1 MGNCSPL
8 NILQVSYCRSLR
20 VKQLLTL
27 AHSGTGIIR
36 PYHGKSFACKR
47 VAVQQCRMKLKQSFH
62 ALAAALAFVFS
73 FNAHA
78 QVINTTPTIK
88 LAMIEGMSGPFAN
101 AGEAVL
107 RNLRFAIER
116 INATGGVKTKLG
128 VQPLE
133 LMVLDNKGQAEESLV
148 MLKAALER
156 ESVVVMQ
163 GNSSAVAGV
172 LTDALAKHNAREP
185 NNRALF
191 LNYSAVDPV
200 LTNEKCTP
208 WHFRFDAHIDMRMA
222 ALVAQI
228 AQDKGI
234 KKLFLLNQDYAFG
247 QQVAKS
253 ARAMIAAV
261 RPDITIVGDDLHP
274 IGKIKD
280 FAPYAT
286 KIKTAGADAV
296 LTGNW
301 GNDLTLFV
309 KSAKEIGLDANF
321 YTFYGNGLGAP
332 ATLGDA
338 GVGRV
343 LAVSEWHSNASAG
356 AAKTDLDILYETYR
370 KRYPDAK
377 DDYFNPRT
385 VLMVEMLVKA
395 IEQAGVAQA
404 VPIAKTLSGMHY
416 KQAGFDATM
425 RGADHQLIQSL
436 YVYRMGK
443 QGSTGIVKDV
453 EGSGFG
459 FKTALQVP
467 GQALA
472 QSHSCVM
479 PAF

>member
-1 MGNCSPL
+1 MP
-8 NILQVSYCRSLR
+8 
-20 VKQLLTL
+20 
-27 AHSGTGIIR
+27 
-36 PYHGKSFACKR
+36 PYHGRPLACKL
-47 VAVQQCRMKLKQSFH
+47 VAVQQSCMTLLPRHLKT
-62 ALAAALAFVFS
+62 LTAALLATLALS
-73 FNAHA
+73 A
-78 QVINTTPTIK
+78 QAQTTPIK

-116 INATGGVKTKLG
+116 VNAAGGVKTVLG
-128 VQPLE
+128 LQPLE

-156 ESVVVMQ
+156 DALVVMQ

-172 LTDALAKHNAREP
+172 LTDALSKHNARQP
-185 NNRALF
+185 QQRALF

-200 LTNEKCTP
+200 LTNEKCSP
-208 WHFRFDAHIDMRMA
+208 WHFRFDAHVDMRMA

-228 AQDKGI
+228 AQDTGI
-234 KKLFLLNQDYAFG
+234 KNLYLLNQDYAFG

-253 ARAMIAAV
+253 ARAMVAAL
-261 RPDITIVGDDLHP
+261 RPDIVIVGDELHP

-286 KIKTAGADAV
+286 KIKAAGADAV

-309 KSAKEIGLDANF
+309 KATKEVGLEANF

-332 ATLGDA
+332 AALGDA
-338 GVGRV
+338 GVDRV
-343 LAVSEWHSNASAG
+343 IAVSEWHSNASAG
-356 AAKTDLDILYETYR
+356 SAKTELDALYEAYR

-385 VLMVEMLVKA
+385 VLMVDMLVKA
-395 IEQAGVAQA
+395 IEQAGIAQA
-404 VPIAKTLSGMHY
+404 VPVAKALSGMVF
-416 KQAGFDATM
+416 KQNGFDATL
-425 RGADHQLIQSL
+425 RAADHQLIQAL

-443 QGSTGIVKDV
+443 QGSAGIDKGI
-453 EGSGFG
+453 EGSGYG
-459 FKTALQVP
+459 FKTALRVP
-467 GQALA
+467 ASALA
-472 QSHSCVM
+472 HAHNCVM
-479 PAF
+479 PRF

>member
-1 MGNCSPL
+1 
-8 NILQVSYCRSLR
+8 
-20 VKQLLTL
+20 
-27 AHSGTGIIR
+27 
-36 PYHGKSFACKR
+36 
-47 VAVQQCRMKLKQSFH
+47 
-62 ALAAALAFVFS
+62 
-73 FNAHA
+73 
-78 QVINTTPTIK
+78 
-88 LAMIEGMSGPFAN
+88 MIEGMSGPFAN

-107 RNLRFAIER
+107 RNLRFGIER
-116 INATGGVKTKLG
+116 INEKGGVKTKSG
-128 VQPLE
+128 AQPLE
-133 LMVLDNKGQAEESLV
+133 LLVLDNKGQAEESLL

-156 ESVVVMQ
+156 EAVVVLQ

-172 LTDALAKHNAREP
+172 LSDALSKHNAREP
-185 NNRALF
+185 NQRALF

-200 LTNEKCTP
+200 LTNEKCSP
-208 WHFRFDAHIDMRMA
+208 WHFRFDAHVDMRMA

-228 AQDKGI
+228 TQDKTI

-253 ARAMIAAV
+253 ARAMVGAL

-280 FAPYAT
+280 FAPYAS
-286 KIKTAGADAV
+286 KIKATGADAV

-309 KSAKEIGLDANF
+309 KAAKEIGLDTNF

-338 GVGRV
+338 GVDRV

-356 AAKTDLDILYETYR
+356 GAKTAIDGLYEAYR

-385 VLMVEMLVKA
+385 VLMLDMLSQA
-395 IEQAGVAQA
+395 IEQAGSADAMAVAKQLA
-404 VPIAKTLSGMHY
+404 GMNY
-416 KQAGFDATM
+416 QQAGFDAHM
-425 RGADHQLIQSL
+425 RAGDHQLIQPL

-443 QGSTGIVKDV
+443 QGSAGIVKDV

-459 FKTALQVP
+459 FKTALRVP
-467 GQALA
+467 AAALTQA
-472 QSHSCVM
+472 HRCVM
-479 PAF
+479 PAM

>member
-1 MGNCSPL
+1 MKMIQN
-8 NILQVSYCRSLR
+8 Y
-20 VKQLLTL
+20 LT
-27 AHSGTGIIR
+27 T
-36 PYHGKSFACKR
+36 
-47 VAVQQCRMKLKQSFH
+47 
-62 ALAAALAFVFS
+62 AAAVLVITLTVDAY
-73 FNAHA
+73 A
-78 QVINTTPTIK
+78 QSVTPAPIK

-107 RNLRFAIER
+107 RNLRFGIER
-116 INATGGVKTKLG
+116 VNAAGGVKTKLG
-128 VQPLE
+128 SQTLE
-133 LMVLDNKGQAEESLV
+133 LMVLDNKGQAEESLL

-156 ESVVVMQ
+156 ESVVILQ

-172 LTDALAKHNAREP
+172 LTDALSKHNAREP

-200 LTNEKCTP
+200 LTNEKCSP

-234 KKLFLLNQDYAFG
+234 KKLYLLNQDYAFG

-261 RPDITIVGDDLHP
+261 RPDITLVGDDLHP

-280 FAPYAT
+280 FAPYVT

-309 KSAKEIGLDANF
+309 KAGKEIGLDANF

-338 GVGRV
+338 GVDRV

-356 AAKTDLDILYETYR
+356 SPKTDIDALYEAYR

-385 VLMVEMLVKA
+385 ILMLDMLAKA

-404 VPIAKTLSGMHY
+404 VPVAKALAGMHY
-416 KQAGFDATM
+416 KQSGFDALM
-425 RGADHQLIQSL
+425 RSADHQLIQSL

-443 QGSTGIVKDV
+443 QGSAGIAKDV
-453 EGSGFG
+453 EGSGYG
-459 FKTALQVP
+459 FKTALRVP
-467 GQALA
+467 AAALT
-472 QSHSCVM
+472 QTHSCM
-479 PAF
+479 MAGFN

>member
-1 MGNCSPL
+1 
-8 NILQVSYCRSLR
+8 
-20 VKQLLTL
+20 
-27 AHSGTGIIR
+27 
-36 PYHGKSFACKR
+36 
-47 VAVQQCRMKLKQSFH
+47 MKLIQTS
-62 ALAAALAFVFS
+62 LTYAAAAVTLMLTAS
-73 FNAHA
+73 AHA
-78 QVINTTPTIK
+78 QSNAPAPIK
-88 LAMIEGMSGPFAN
+88 LAMIEGMSGTFAN

-107 RNLRFAIER
+107 RNMRFAVER
-116 INATGGVKTKLG
+116 INAAGGVKTKLG
-128 VQPLE
+128 SQSLE

-156 ESVVVMQ
+156 DSVVIMQ

-172 LTDALAKHNAREP
+172 LTEALSKHNAREP

-191 LNYSAVDPV
+191 LNYSAVDPA
-200 LTNEKCTP
+200 LTNEKCSP

-234 KKLFLLNQDYAFG
+234 KKLFLLNQDYSFG

-261 RPDITIVGDDLHP
+261 RPDIIIVGDDLHP

-309 KSAKEIGLDANF
+309 KAAKDVGMEASF

-332 ATLGDA
+332 ATLGEA
-338 GVGRV
+338 GVERV

-356 AAKTDLDILYETYR
+356 SAKTDLDALYEAYR

-385 VLMVEMLVKA
+385 ILMIDMLVKA

-404 VPIAKTLSGMHY
+404 VPVAKNLAGMHY

-425 RGADHQLIQSL
+425 RSADHQLIQSL

-443 QGSTGIVKDV
+443 QGSVGIVKDV
-453 EGSGFG
+453 EGSGYG
-459 FKTALQVP
+459 FKTALRVP
-467 GQALA
+467 ASALA
-472 QSHSCVM
+472 QAHSCVM